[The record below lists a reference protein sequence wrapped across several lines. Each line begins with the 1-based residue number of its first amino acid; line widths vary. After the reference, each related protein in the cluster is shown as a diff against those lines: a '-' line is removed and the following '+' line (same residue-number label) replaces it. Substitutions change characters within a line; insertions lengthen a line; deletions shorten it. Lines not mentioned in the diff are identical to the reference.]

1 MSACSV
7 RKDTWVISP
16 SQLPALLRAHHIGV
30 SAPEVLLE
38 LPEGPIFHLR
48 IAGGSYALDQW
59 QTARNLVPTTGL
71 WPVIVNSSGMEGFL
85 FADIQREDPL
95 PQLIRQAQDVHALDV
110 LAKRLHRSSEFVL
123 VKSSEQVSVAVF
135 SATDPSAYL
144 PWIER
149 IRGVWPDIID
159 PEDSDP
165 HDFLLPEEFLQIP
178 KGQEMVTLCLLP
190 IEQSWEVPLCLQF
203 GGWNECPLPAE
214 HSSVQ
219 LSWQQRYGAEIVCMS
234 GDIIE
239 CIVTS
244 PPTTQRE
251 ARTLALEQFAYCSDI
266 VHQGVGSL
274 EELAARLLRNQTWYF
289 WWD

>member
-1 MSACSV
+1 V
-7 RKDTWVISP
+7 IRVISP
-16 SQLPALLRAHHIGV
+16 PQLAALLRAHQIGV
-30 SAPEVLLE
+30 SAPEVLLA
-38 LPEGPIFHLR
+38 LPEGPIFHLL
-48 IAGGSYALDQW
+48 IAGRSYALDQW
-59 QTARNLVPTTGL
+59 QAARNLVPKTGL
-71 WPVIVNSSGMEGFL
+71 WPVIVNSSELQGFL
-85 FADIQREDPL
+85 FADL
-95 PQLIRQAQDVHALDV
+95 PRGDALPERIRQAQDLDALEV
-110 LAKRLHRSSEFVL
+110 LTKYLHRSSEFVPET
-123 VKSSEQVSVAVF
+123 SSEQASVGVF

-159 PEDSDP
+159 PQHSDP

-178 KGQEMVTLCLLP
+178 KGQETVSLCLLP
-190 IEQSWEVPLCLQF
+190 VEQSWKVPLCLQF

-214 HSSVQ
+214 HGSVQ
-219 LSWQQRYGAEIVCMS
+219 RSWQQRFGAEIVCMS

-239 CIVTS
+239 CYVNS
-244 PPTTQRE
+244 PPMTQQESRK
-251 ARTLALEQFAYCSDI
+251 LALEQFAYSSDI